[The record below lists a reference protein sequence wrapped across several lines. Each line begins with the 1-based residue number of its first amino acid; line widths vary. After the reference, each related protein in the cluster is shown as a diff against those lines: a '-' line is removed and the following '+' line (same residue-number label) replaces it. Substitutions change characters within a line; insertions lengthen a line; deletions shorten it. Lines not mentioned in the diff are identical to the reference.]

1 MTKKKTDDEQ
11 VNNEFK
17 KGDYVEVV
25 KRQFVG
31 YYAVV
36 TGEGYGDEVEINEFE
51 ICDKCWVIQDHDL
64 DCQEKGDFKNIEK
77 KQNGSEIIIFFSQ
90 IYFFRTIDDLLILWK
105 MAHKM
110 LGFHHIQISSYDV
123 LQMHVSFIL

>member
-51 ICDKCWVIQDHDL
+51 ICDKCWVIQDH
-64 DCQEKGDFKNIEK
+64 G
-77 KQNGSEIIIFFSQ
+77 
-90 IYFFRTIDDLLILWK
+90 
-105 MAHKM
+105 
-110 LGFHHIQISSYDV
+110 LG
-123 LQMHVSFIL
+123 